1 MKDILVINPG
11 STGTKVAVYGD
22 SRILYEK
29 TLEHDLSE
37 LHAHPSPRDQA
48 DFRKTSLLNWLTE
61 MTYPRERFR
70 AIAARGGVIG
80 ELETGA
86 YLVDMAL
93 MEASLHS
100 STPHASNLAA
110 VIAYDLSVLWGIPA
124 YIYDAVCGMGKPDP
138 MYTLSGLQE
147 IPRPF
152 VTHVLNSRAVAYHH
166 AAIQGKNPME
176 QNVIVVHM
184 GGGITTNLIHQGKI
198 LDFVGDDEGTF
209 SPERSGR
216 VPCRG
221 LVRLAYTG
229 RYQQKELQT
238 LLKGRGGLVDYLGTN
253 DFRLVE
259 QMAYEQQNTL
269 ALQVIQAMALQIAK
283 DIGAMSTVVSG
294 QIHAILLTGG
304 LAYSQRL
311 CSLVQERVS
320 FLAEVHRYPG
330 SLETEALA
338 MGVLRVLRG
347 DELAHQY
354 HSSQSNR

>member
-1 MKDILVINPG
+1 MNDILVINPG
-11 STGTKVAVYGD
+11 STGTKVAIYGD
-22 SRILYEK
+22 SQILYER
-29 TLEHDLSE
+29 TIEHDLSE
-37 LHAHPSPRDQA
+37 LHAHSSPREQA
-48 DFRKTSLLNWLTE
+48 DYRKETILNWLNE
-61 MTYPRERFR
+61 LAYPWKHFR
-70 AIAARGGVIG
+70 AIAARGGIIG

-86 YLVDMAL
+86 YQVNLDLV
-93 MEASLHS
+93 EASLHS
-100 STPHASNLAA
+100 TTPHASNFAA
-110 VIAYDLSVLWGIPA
+110 VIAYDLSMLWGIPA

-138 MYTLSGLQE
+138 VFTISGLKE

-166 AAIQGKNPME
+166 AAKQGENMIE
-176 QNVIVVHM
+176 QNYIVVHM

-221 LVRLAYTG
+221 LVRLAYSG
-229 RYQQKELQT
+229 CYQQKELQT
-238 LLKGRGGLVDYLGTN
+238 LLKGKGGLVDYLGTN

-259 QMAYEQQNTL
+259 QMAYEQQNPM

-283 DIGAMSTVVSG
+283 DIGAMSTVVLG
-294 QIHAILLTGG
+294 HVHAILLTGG
-304 LAYSQRL
+304 LANSDRL
-311 CSLVQERVS
+311 CSLIQEKVG

-338 MGVLRVLRG
+338 KGVLRVLHG
-347 DELAHQY
+347 DEIAYQY
-354 HSSQSNR
+354 HS